1 MKLTEKNLKKII
13 TQELNRYNEEKL
25 TESPSQLQRWEVYI
39 DGEKKPFVVSGK
51 DQRSAKKIA
60 HAMTYPAKIKIKK
73 IVKVR

>member
-1 MKLTEKNLKKII
+1 MKNLKETYERMFGGLDEK
-13 TQELNRYNEEKL
+13 RNES
-25 TESPSQLQRWEVYI
+25 TLQRWEIYI

-51 DQRSAKKIA
+51 DQRTAKKIA